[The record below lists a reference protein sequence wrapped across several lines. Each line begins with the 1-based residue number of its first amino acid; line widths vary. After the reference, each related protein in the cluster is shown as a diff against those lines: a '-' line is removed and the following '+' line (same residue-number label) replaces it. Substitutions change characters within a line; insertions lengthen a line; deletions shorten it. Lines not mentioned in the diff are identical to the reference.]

1 MKDSYHHGNL
11 KNELIET
18 SIRIISEE
26 GFEHLSLRN
35 ISSKCGVSHNAIYR
49 HFDSKEQLIEACR
62 SYVTE
67 CMMKQL
73 ESAVSDTELSS
84 SQTLEKL
91 CFAYITFYHVH
102 PTYYSFLY
110 RNSSVKLIFTLDEKE
125 GNYPP
130 LDFFRKAYC
139 AYGERKGWEASE
151 TLTHLTR
158 LWSLLHGLTALVISQ
173 NVEWD
178 KNWQKCLE
186 NIIEKTD

>member
-11 KNELIET
+11 KSELIET
-18 SIRIISEE
+18 SIGIISEE

-62 SYVTE
+62 NYVTE
-67 CMMKQL
+67 CMMSQL
-73 ESAVSDTELSS
+73 ERTVSDTELSS
-84 SQTLEKL
+84 ADALTKL
-91 CFAYITFYHVH
+91 SHTYISFYQAH

-110 RNSSVKLIFTLDEKE
+110 RNSSVKLIFTLDENKD
-125 GNYPP
+125 NYPP
-130 LDFFRKAYC
+130 LEFFRRAYC
-139 AYGERKGWEASE
+139 AYGKEKKWDNAE

-186 NIIEKTD
+186 NIIE